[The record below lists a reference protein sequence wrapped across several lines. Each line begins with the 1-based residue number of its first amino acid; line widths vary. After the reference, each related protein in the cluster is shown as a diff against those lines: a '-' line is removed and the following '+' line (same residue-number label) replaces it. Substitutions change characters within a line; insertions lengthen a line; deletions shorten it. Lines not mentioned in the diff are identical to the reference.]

1 MGKRYSGCG
10 FASEERIVERERE
23 GRGDREEIAVEA
35 FLGGSEEYAKESR
48 AAIREGKRRNE
59 ERGEGD

>member
-1 MGKRYSGCG
+1 VDAVLQARRESL
-10 FASEERIVERERE
+10 RERE

-35 FLGGSEEYAKESR
+35 FLGGSEEYAEESG
-48 AAIREGKRRNE
+48 AAIREGKRRKR